1 MKDYCAVWTRTL
13 KTLYN
18 LTDNDAKVF
27 NTLCNECEATVE
39 SIAELLHKDRSVVQK
54 SIKKLMDHGL
64 VVRDSIVC
72 EKGRYYVYRL
82 PSQTKL
88 RKQVL
93 SRLRTFNQEVKNV
106 LDILNRN
113 T

>member
-54 SIKKLMDHGL
+54 SIKKLMDCGL
-64 VVRDSIVC
+64 VVRDLILC
-72 EKGRYYVYRL
+72 EKGRYFVYKL
-82 PSQTKL
+82 PSGSELKKKVMAQL
-88 RKQVL
+88 RSFNKEVKSVL
-93 SRLRTFNQEVKNV
+93 STL
-106 LDILNRN
+106 
-113 T
+113 